1 MRPLSPRPGRDGN
14 PSPARPRPGPVRE
27 STLGMSPIKIF
38 NDHFRSFSAILTPA
52 VRTRSHVTMLLL
64 LRLLLRLLFRFRAHG
79 TEVLSTPGPVLLL
92 PNHVSWFDWLFLGA
106 CLEGDWRFVTSSTT
120 AKASPLHR
128 WIMDNRR
135 TFPIDPLSPYAAKHM
150 AEYLQ
155 GGGRLVLFPEGRIS
169 DTGSLMKL
177 FDGTGFLLHKTGA
190 RVITAYLR
198 GAHRLPFSRNRD
210 DKRWFPRVS
219 VHFSPVLTPPKVEG
233 TSTAEARDR
242 LTEWVRDRM
251 IEQHFATE
259 LAMGPRT
266 LAEAIRTTA
275 ALRPGH
281 AVLEDITGSLTYR
294 RLTMGAA
301 LLSRRFASLLPRD
314 SLRVGVL
321 LPNVN
326 SVPVTLY
333 ALWSLGKVP
342 AILNFTTGPAIM
354 LACARLAGLTHILT
368 SRAFIEKARLKV
380 EPLVEAGLTLVY
392 LEDVRASIGTAART
406 AALLRLIRLPRS
418 PVSDPQATAV
428 VLFTSGSEGVPK
440 GVELSHANLLAN
452 VGQLLA
458 ISDLQDTDRM
468 FNALPLFHSFGLTAG
483 LLLPLLRGFSTFLY
497 PSPLHYRIVPMVAYL
512 QNSTVL
518 LATNTFLN
526 LYARRAHAY
535 DFRSLRYLFA
545 GAEKIQEATSA
556 LWAQRFGIRI
566 LEGYGATECS
576 PVISVNT
583 PLAPRHGS
591 AGRLMPGMD
600 YRLEPIEGV
609 PAGGRL
615 FVRGPN
621 VMKGYLN
628 PDADAKFKALEG
640 WYDTGDIVTVDDQ
653 RFIKIQGRLKRFAKI
668 SGEMISL
675 TAVEDALGGAFPQHG
690 LRCQVAVVSRPDEDK
705 GEKLIAVTNEARLTL
720 DEVRGALRA
729 KGLPNLAMPR
739 EIKVVASIPKL
750 GTGKTDYRELE
761 KQLTAAT

>member
-1 MRPLSPRPGRDGN
+1 MAIHRQPVRH
-14 PSPARPRPGPVRE
+14 APGPVRE

-38 NDHFRSFSAILTPA
+38 NDHLRSFSAILNPA

-79 TEVLSTPGPVLLL
+79 TDVLSTPGPVLLL
-92 PNHVSWFDWLFLGA
+92 PNHVSWFDWLFLGV
-106 CLEGDWRFVTSSTT
+106 CLEGDWRFVSSSTT

-219 VHFSPVLTPPKVEG
+219 VHFSPVLTPPKIEG

-301 LLSRRFASLLPRD
+301 LLSRRFTSLLPRD

-675 TAVEDALGGAFPQHG
+675 TLGGSMPPLVNFRSTACG
-690 LRCQVAVVSRPDEDK
+690 ARSRSSRAP
-705 GEKLIAVTNEARLTL
+705 TRTRARNSS
-720 DEVRGALRA
+720 
-729 KGLPNLAMPR
+729 P
-739 EIKVVASIPKL
+739 
-750 GTGKTDYRELE
+750 
-761 KQLTAAT
+761 